1 MIFAFASPERSRARH
16 RSPPVEQTW
25 RWFGPRDN
33 VTLADARQAGASG
46 IVSALHDIPPGDI
59 WPIEAIRERQQIIAA
74 AGMNWSVVESV
85 NISEQIKQRG
95 PLWRQHIDNYVAT
108 LRNLAACGIHTVCYN
123 FMPVVDW
130 VRTDLEYPLP
140 DGSISMRYESTALA
154 AFDLFILKR
163 PGADRDWTPEQQRNA
178 HIRLSHINEGE
189 RDRLIRTLL
198 AGLPGTTE
206 VYSLDYA
213 RGAIAAY
220 KDIGRN
226 GLRANLGEFLR
237 AVCPAAQEFG
247 VCLCI
252 HPDDPPWPVFGLPR
266 IVGTLDDLLFL
277 LDQTPEESNGI
288 TFCSGSLGARVDNDL
303 PHIFRRVAHRI
314 RFVHLRSTRQQP
326 GERAFFEAPHLAG
339 DVDIVALMKELL
351 FEERRR
357 HAAGDSRQIPFRADH
372 GNKILT
378 DIGRPSV
385 PGYPA
390 VGRLKAL
397 AELRGVMTAV
407 EALA

>member
-1 MIFAFASPERSRARH
+1 L
-16 RSPPVEQTW
+16 EQTW

-33 VTLADARQAGASG
+33 VTLSDARQAGASG
-46 IVSALHDIPPGDI
+46 IVSALHDIPPGEV
-59 WPIEAIRERQQIIAA
+59 WPIEAIQERQQIIAA
-74 AGMNWSVVESV
+74 AGMTWSVVESV
-85 NISEQIKQRG
+85 NVSEEIKQRG
-95 PLWRQHIDNYVAT
+95 PLWRQHIDNYIAT

-140 DGSISMRYESTALA
+140 DGSISMRYESAALA

-163 PGADRDWTPEQQRNA
+163 PGADRDWTPEQQRQAN
-178 HIRLSHINEGE
+178 IRLSHMNESE

-206 VYSLDYA
+206 VYSLDYI
-213 RGAIAAY
+213 RSAIAAY
-220 KDIGRN
+220 HDIGRN
-226 GLRANLGEFLR
+226 GLRANLGDFLR
-237 AVCPAAQEFG
+237 AVCPAAQELG

-252 HPDDPPWPVFGLPR
+252 HPDDPPWSVFGLPR
-266 IVGTLDDLLFL
+266 IAGTLDDLLFL
-277 LDQTPEESNGI
+277 LDQTPEQSNGI
-288 TFCSGSLGARVDNDL
+288 TFCSGSLGARLDNDL
-303 PHIFRRVAHRI
+303 PQIFRRVAHRI
-314 RFVHLRSTRQQP
+314 RFVHLRSTKQQP
-326 GERAFFEAPHLAG
+326 GSEPGFPAFFEAPHLDG

-351 FEERRR
+351 LEQRRR
-357 HAAGDSRQIPFRADH
+357 LALGDNRPIPFRADH

-378 DIGRPSV
+378 DTGRPSV

-390 VGRLKAL
+390 IGRLKAL

-407 EALA
+407 EALT

>member
-1 MIFAFASPERSRARH
+1 M
-16 RSPPVEQTW
+16 EQTW
-25 RWFGPRDN
+25 RWFGPHDN
-33 VTLADARQAGASG
+33 VTLSDARQAGASG
-46 IVSALHDIPPGDI
+46 IVSALHDIPPGEV
-59 WPIEAIRERQQIIAA
+59 WPAEAIREHQQIIAA
-74 AGMNWSVVESV
+74 AGMTWSVVESV
-85 NISEQIKQRG
+85 NVSEQIKQRG
-95 PLWRQHIDNYVAT
+95 PLWRQHIDNYIDT
-108 LRNLAACGIHTVCYN
+108 LRNLASCGIHIVCYN

-140 DGSISMRYESTALA
+140 DGSISLRYESSALA

-163 PGADRDWTPEQQRNA
+163 PGADYDWTPDQQRQA
-178 HIRLSHINEGE
+178 SIRLSHMNETE
-189 RDRLIRTLL
+189 RDRLTRTLL

-206 VYSLDYA
+206 VYSLDYV
-213 RGAIAAY
+213 RNAIAAY
-220 KDIGRN
+220 HDIGRN

-237 AVCPAAQEFG
+237 AVCPSAQELG

-266 IVGTLDDLLFL
+266 IAGTLDDLLFL
-277 LDQTPEESNGI
+277 LDQAHEQSNGI
-288 TFCSGSLGARVDNDL
+288 TFCSGSLGARSDNDL
-303 PHIFRRVAHRI
+303 PQIFRRIAHRI
-314 RFVHLRSTRQQP
+314 RFVHLRSTKQQP
-326 GERAFFEAPHLAG
+326 GEHAFYEAPHLAG
-339 DVDIVALMKELL
+339 DVDIVALMKELVL
-351 FEERRR
+351 EERRR
-357 HAAGDSRQIPFRADH
+357 HAAGDYRPIPFRADH

-378 DIGRPSV
+378 DIGRLSV

>member
-1 MIFAFASPERSRARH
+1 M
-16 RSPPVEQTW
+16 EQTW
-25 RWFGPRDN
+25 RWFGPNDN
-33 VTLADARQAGASG
+33 VTLSDARQAGALG
-46 IVSALHDIPPGDI
+46 IVSALHDISPGEV
-59 WPIEAIRERQQIIAA
+59 WPIEAIQERQQIVAA
-74 AGMNWSVVESV
+74 AGMTWSVVESV
-85 NISEQIKQRG
+85 NVSEQIKQRG
-95 PLWRQHIDNYVAT
+95 PLWRPHIDNYIAT

-140 DGSISMRYESTALA
+140 DGSISMRYESAALA

-163 PGADRDWTPEQQRNA
+163 PGADRDWTPEQHRQA
-178 HIRLSHINEGE
+178 HIRLSHMNEDE
-189 RDRLIRTLL
+189 RERLTRTLL

-206 VYSLDYA
+206 VYSLDHV
-213 RGAIAAY
+213 RSAIAAY
-220 KDIGRN
+220 HDIGRN
-226 GLRANLGEFLR
+226 GLRANLGDFLR
-237 AVCPAAQEFG
+237 AVCPAAEELG

-252 HPDDPPWPVFGLPR
+252 HPDDPPWSVFGLPR
-266 IVGTLDDLLFL
+266 IAGTLDDLVFL
-277 LDQTPEESNGI
+277 LNQTPEQSNGI
-288 TFCSGSLGARVDNDL
+288 TFCSGSLGARPDNDL
-303 PHIFRRVAHRI
+303 PQIFRRVAHRI

-326 GERAFFEAPHLAG
+326 GEHAFYEAPHLAG

-351 FEERRR
+351 FEERCR
-357 HAAGDSRQIPFRADH
+357 HSAGDYRQIPFRADH

-390 VGRLKAL
+390 IGRLKAL

-407 EALA
+407 EALT